1 MRTRKCCRCVTTRLT
16 LTWKYFVKNKRGKK
30 KKEYYYY
37 STDYSY
43 SMHVSGSTIDRLS
56 VSIFSGTVLYAHCC
70 WTWRHIDSGEEYT
83 QNCIFFFLLF
93 FISLIIF
100 RNKKRFH
107 HQALVEIRILDHLRR
122 RDKDGL
128 HNVIHM
134 LDYFYFRSH
143 LCISFELLR

>member
-1 MRTRKCCRCVTTRLT
+1 MDEDVVLCAII
-16 LTWKYFVKNKRGKK
+16 N
-30 KKEYYYY
+30 
-37 STDYSY
+37 
-43 SMHVSGSTIDRLS
+43 
-56 VSIFSGTVLYAHCC
+56 SICLDIIHILVLFDFCLVP
-70 WTWRHIDSGEEYT
+70 R
-83 QNCIFFFLLF
+83 
-93 FISLIIF
+93 

>member
-1 MRTRKCCRCVTTRLT
+1 MFR
-16 LTWKYFVKNKRGKK
+16 
-30 KKEYYYY
+30 
-37 STDYSY
+37 
-43 SMHVSGSTIDRLS
+43 
-56 VSIFSGTVLYAHCC
+56 
-70 WTWRHIDSGEEYT
+70 
-83 QNCIFFFLLF
+83 
-93 FISLIIF
+93 

-122 RDKDGL
+122 RDKEGM

>member
-1 MRTRKCCRCVTTRLT
+1 MFQSLKSRRGTRDLRIGMIADFYPDVFLNVGFD
-16 LTWKYFVKNKRGKK
+16 L
-30 KKEYYYY
+30 
-37 STDYSY
+37 
-43 SMHVSGSTIDRLS
+43 ID
-56 VSIFSGTVLYAHCC
+56 C
-70 WTWRHIDSGEEYT
+70 
-83 QNCIFFFLLF
+83 
-93 FISLIIF
+93 F

-122 RDKDGL
+122 RDKDGV

>member
-30 KKEYYYY
+30 KKNIIIIQRIIPTRCTYL
-37 STDYSY
+37 
-43 SMHVSGSTIDRLS
+43 GQLS
-56 VSIFSGTVLYAHCC
+56 IVYQFLYFPGQSCTHTAAERDGILIVAKNIHRTVF
-70 WTWRHIDSGEEYT
+70 
-83 QNCIFFFLLF
+83 FFFLLF